1 MGYSLWGSSELDTT
15 EQLSHSLVS
24 KSIFRHI
31 DVVGCTDTL
40 FQYSILLCILHHII
54 FAHSE
59 ADGHLFTIWA
69 ITNNAAM
76 TSECKSCLEHKFS
89 FLLDRFL
96 RMELLGKFVFNL

>member
-40 FQYSILLCILHHII
+40 FQYSILLCILHHVI

-69 ITNNAAM
+69 ITNNVALNM
-76 TSECKSCLEHKFS
+76 GVQICFQVS
-89 FLLDRFL
+89 FHI
-96 RMELLGKFVFNL
+96 VFE